1 MLDVRPLK
9 SAGRFIHKSAPLA
22 PLLQVLGPVIRGFQ
36 APLQEAGAVTLGH
49 DHVVGAA
56 PATGRAA
63 PPVVRL
69 MTRRKGICLRHK
81 PNEWLLWDRQQPLIS
96 MYHKEP

>member
-1 MLDVRPLK
+1 MLFIQKSKPWRPLK

-36 APLQEAGAVTLGH
+36 APLQEAQ
-49 DHVVGAA
+49 
-56 PATGRAA
+56 R
-63 PPVVRL
+63 RL
-69 MTRRKGICLRHK
+69 LVELLLPLHK

-96 MYHKEP
+96 MYHKELVHCLLGP